1 MDKGLLVKEMQL
13 EDSLSLRGAK
23 GSTGLAWIDDN
34 GVVYASHQDMRRALL
49 ELDSP
54 LWAVEQAGKIGLA
67 VGGRACPAG
76 AGLEVVGFA
85 PAVSLESL
93 GDPSFC
99 KTYHTRYAYYAG
111 AMANGISSDSF
122 VITLGKAGTMGSY
135 GAGGV
140 SGKRIEAAIQNIQ
153 AALPE
158 GPYAFNLLNS
168 PNEPALEQN
177 AVDLYLKHGIRVV
190 EASAYLAMTAPLV
203 QYRAAGLS
211 QAADGSVTIGNR
223 VIGKISRLEMA
234 QRFLDPAPA
243 DILSKLVAE
252 GKVTPQQ
259 AELAQSVPM
268 ADDISVEA
276 DSGGHT
282 DNRPLVCMLPAFI
295 ALRDRVQAE
304 RQYAEAV
311 RVGAGGGIGTP
322 EAALAAFTLGAAYLV
337 TGSVN
342 QACVESNASEHT
354 RTLLAQMDM
363 ADVAMAPA
371 GDMFE
376 MGARVQVLKRGSMF
390 AMRAQKLYELYTRY
404 NAWEEIPAAEREKL
418 EKTVFK
424 RDFASIWADTV
435 TFFTERDPRQVERG
449 NANPKDKMALVFRWY
464 LGLSSRWAAAGEKGR
479 EMDYQVWTGPAMGA
493 FNQWVKGTYLEA
505 PQNRR
510 VVDVARQILTGCA
523 VMQRVRALEA
533 QGVVFPA
540 ALKRYVPEQP

>member
-1 MDKGLLVKEMQL
+1 MDGSLTVRSVRGLM
-13 EDSLSLRGAK
+13 
-23 GSTGLAWIDDN
+23 GLAWDGEN
-34 GVVYASHQDMRRALL
+34 GIIHFSNEDMRLALL
-49 ELDSP
+49 TLDSP
-54 LWAVEQAGKIGLA
+54 IWVVAQQGKIGLA
-67 VGGRACPAG
+67 MGGKSSPAG
-76 AGLEVVGFA
+76 VGLEVLGFA
-85 PAVSLESL
+85 PALGSEML

-99 KTYHTRYAYYAG
+99 KTYGTRYAYYAG
-111 AMANGISSDSF
+111 AMANGISSADF
-122 VITLGKAGTMGSY
+122 VIALGREGFLGSF

-140 SGKRIEAAIQNIQ
+140 ASSRIEAAIQKIK

-168 PNEPALEQN
+168 PNEPRLEQN
-177 AVDLYLKHGIRVV
+177 AVDLYLNHEVRVI

-203 QYRAAGLS
+203 QYRVAGLS
-211 QAADGSVTIGNR
+211 QAADGSVVIGNR
-223 VIGKISRLEMA
+223 VIAKLSRLEMA

-243 DILSKLVAE
+243 DVLGKLVAE

-259 AELAQSVPM
+259 AELAQRVPM

-282 DNRPLVCMLPAFI
+282 DNRPLVCMLPAFS
-295 ALRDRVQAE
+295 ALRNQVQAK
-304 RQYAEAV
+304 RQYAEPV
-311 RVGAGGGIGTP
+311 RLGAGGGIGTP
-322 EAALAAFTLGAAYLV
+322 EAALAAFTLGAAYVV

-342 QACVESNASEHT
+342 QACLESGASEHT

-376 MGARVQVLKRGSMF
+376 MGSRVQVLKRGSMF

-435 TFFTERDPRQVERG
+435 TFFNERDPRQVERG
-449 NANPKDKMALVFRWY
+449 NANPKDKLALVFRWY

-479 EMDYQVWTGPAMGA
+479 EMDYQVWCGPAMGA
-493 FNQWVKGTYLEA
+493 FNDWVKGTYLEA
-505 PQNRR
+505 PAERH
-510 VVDVARQILTGCA
+510 VVDVARQILRGCA
-523 VMQRVRALEA
+523 VLSRLRTLEM
-533 QGVVFPA
+533 QGVVFPPELHRYIPALA
-540 ALKRYVPEQP
+540 AP